1 MGTSKSAAR
10 DAARGYTLIELVVVL
25 AIISMLL
32 MATAPRFLPR
42 LFETRL
48 DTSARRLAA
57 MTTYLNAYTALSSGE
72 ATLYIDVEA
81 GQYWVTTPPPED
93 EKKSDDQRQGAAP
106 EFGSTTSTE
115 MAKPVDFGIDLGQP
129 DMGPDDVLG
138 IEFDLDKMID
148 QNDKKEQV
156 ELATP
161 FIARTSLAEGVFF
174 AGLLVPNG
182 EANRDKT
189 QFEIRYG
196 PFGLTT
202 AALIVL
208 KDNRGKMLAV
218 KLDPVLGNSSVEV
231 PDPDLLAKLGLG

>member
-1 MGTSKSAAR
+1 MDFKRVAIIGADCISVSIALGLKAQKEPPEIIGYDTDAVAADLARARGAFDQVERKPGRACR
-10 DAARGYTLIELVVVL
+10 DADLVIVAVPL
-25 AIISMLL
+25 
-32 MATAPRFLPR
+32 
-42 LFETRL
+42 TRL
-48 DTSARRLAA
+48 RET
-57 MTTYLNAYTALSSGE
+57 
-72 ATLYIDVEA
+72 
-81 GQYWVTTPPPED
+81 
-93 EKKSDDQRQGAAP
+93 
-106 EFGSTTSTE
+106 
-115 MAKPVDFGIDLGQP
+115 
-129 DMGPDDVLG
+129 
-138 IEFDLDKMID
+138 
-148 QNDKKEQV
+148 
-156 ELATP
+156 LAT
-161 FIARTSLAEGVFF
+161 IAPHLQPGCLVTDTAYLKAPVLRWAEELLPEGVFF